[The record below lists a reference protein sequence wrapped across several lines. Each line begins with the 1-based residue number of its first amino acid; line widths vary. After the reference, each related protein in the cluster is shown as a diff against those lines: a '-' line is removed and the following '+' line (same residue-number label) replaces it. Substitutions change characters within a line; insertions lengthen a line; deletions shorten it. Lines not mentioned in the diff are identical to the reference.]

1 MTRVLTPSRPLSVL
15 GPILGL
21 LFVFL
26 LFLFLNKLTP
36 PTTLDLRNVAVHTVI
51 VATVGVGMTFVLISG
66 GIDLSVGSAVALAG
80 VAAALAAKADWN
92 ILGILAAA
100 LAAGLFCGLYNG
112 LLIGALRLP
121 AFIVTLGT
129 LGFFR
134 GVSKWIAKSE
144 MVYGPTHG
152 LELLMRPQPPGE
164 LWLVAPAAWIVLLLA
179 FAGWAVLNFTVVG
192 RQWVA
197 MGDNPTAARY
207 AAIPLRR
214 RRVQVYV
221 LAGGLVGIAGFLQ
234 FARITGGDP
243 TISVGLELDVIA
255 AAVIGGA
262 SLSGGAGSVWGTVCG
277 AVMMAFLR
285 NRCTALG
292 WPNFVQEM
300 IVGHIIIAAV
310 ALDILRRRG
319 AALPGGA

>member
-1 MTRVLTPSRPLSVL
+1 MTGWLPSRRGLPALAALGPVL
-15 GPILGL
+15 GLA
-21 LFVFL
+21 FVFV
-26 LFLFLNKLTP
+26 LFLVLKNFDP
-36 PTTLDLRNVAVHTVI
+36 PSVLDLRNVAVHAVI
-51 VATVGVGMTFVLISG
+51 VATVGIGMTFVLISG
-66 GIDLSVGSAVALAG
+66 GIDLSVGSSVALAS
-80 VAAALAAKADWN
+80 VAAALAARAEWSVV
-92 ILGILAAA
+92 GIGTAA
-100 LAAGLFCGLYNG
+100 LSAGLACGLYNG

-134 GVSKWIAKSE
+134 GVAKWAARSE
-144 MVYGPTHG
+144 VVYGPTHG
-152 LELLMRPQPPGE
+152 LEVLMRPEPPSAW
-164 LWLVAPAAWIVLLLA
+164 WLAAPAAWIVALLA
-179 FAGWAVLNFTVVG
+179 LSGWILLGRTVIG
-192 RQWVA
+192 RHWTA
-197 MGDNPTAARY
+197 IGDNAEAARY
-207 AAIPLRR
+207 AAVPLAR
-214 RRVQVYV
+214 RRVQVYA
-221 LAGGLVGIAGFLQ
+221 LAGLLVGVAGFFQ

-310 ALDILRRRG
+310 ALDMLRRRR
-319 AALPGGA
+319 GG